1 MTNRSLAEW
10 LELLEQRH
18 PCEID
23 LGVDRVAEV
32 WQRYK
37 NSQSLSGEVGRSKV
51 ITVAGTNG
59 KGSCVATMQSILL
72 AHGYSVGSFTS
83 PHFLRYNERI
93 CINGTAV
100 GDPLIIDAFETI
112 ENLREQISLTYF
124 EFNTLAALIIF
135 SCSDLDVVLLEVG
148 LGGRLDAANI
158 INADV
163 AILTSIDLD
172 HQQWLGDTRSKIAKE
187 KLGIARPN
195 IPLIIGETNYPAG
208 FEKLVADTQA
218 DALWLGS
225 DFEFFQQDQSLT
237 IKPCWQKGDI
247 GFSLLDELSTNGLLA
262 VNKTIALQA
271 LISLGC
277 VLDHEKCRS
286 AIDNTVVMGRH
297 QRLSYQSVPVIL
309 DVAHNPA
316 ATAMLADSLK
326 SEQGEIIAVASVL
339 EDKDWSAMVS
349 QLKSKIDYWH
359 IAELTG
365 ISRAAKGQS
374 LVKLL
379 YNAGVEGILNESIEQ
394 AFKSAISRAGKTG
407 KVVVFGSFHTVAAV
421 LDFIAMEVIGE

>member
-23 LGVDRVAEV
+23 LGLDRVAEV
-32 WQRYK
+32 WRRYK
-37 NSQSLSGEVGRSKV
+37 NSQSLTAEVGRSKV

-93 CINGTAV
+93 CINGKAV
-100 GDPLIIDAFETI
+100 DDALIIDAFEI
-112 ENLREQISLTYF
+112 IDSLREQISLSYF

-135 SCSDLDVVLLEVG
+135 SRSDLDVVLLEVG

-158 INADV
+158 INTDI
-163 AILTSIDLD
+163 AILTSVDLD
-172 HQQWLGDTRSKIAKE
+172 HQQWLGDTRAKIAEE

-195 IPLIIGETNYPAG
+195 KPLIIGETKYPDG
-208 FEKLVADTQA
+208 FDILVADTQA
-218 DALWLGS
+218 QALWLGR
-225 DFEFFQQDQSLT
+225 DFKFTESDQSLT
-237 IKPCWQKGDI
+237 IKPNWHDTEVSFTQ
-247 GFSLLDELSTNGLLA
+247 LDKLSIKGLLA
-262 VNKTIALQA
+262 VNKTVALQA

-277 VLDHEKCRS
+277 RLDADKTRS
-286 AIDNTVVMGRH
+286 AINNAAVIGRH
-297 QRLSYQSVPVIL
+297 QRLSYQSVPIIL

-316 ATAMLADSLK
+316 AAAVLAEKLK
-326 SEQGEIIAVASVL
+326 SQQGEIIAVASVL
-339 EDKDWSAMVS
+339 EDKDWSEMVS
-349 QLKSKIDYWH
+349 QLKSQIDYWH

-379 YNAGVEGILNESIEQ
+379 YNTGIEATLNKSIEQ
-394 AFKSAISRAGKTG
+394 AFKMAISRAEKTG
-407 KVVVFGSFHTVAAV
+407 KVVVFGSFYTVAAV
-421 LDFIAMEVIGE
+421 LDFMAMEVTGE

>member
-1 MTNRSLAEW
+1 M
-10 LELLEQRH
+10 
-18 PCEID
+18 
-23 LGVDRVAEV
+23 
-32 WQRYK
+32 
-37 NSQSLSGEVGRSKV
+37 
-51 ITVAGTNG
+51 
-59 KGSCVATMQSILL
+59 
-72 AHGYSVGSFTS
+72 
-83 PHFLRYNERI
+83 
-93 CINGTAV
+93 
-100 GDPLIIDAFETI
+100 
-112 ENLREQISLTYF
+112 
-124 EFNTLAALIIF
+124 
-135 SCSDLDVVLLEVG
+135 VLLEVG

-237 IKPCWQKGDI
+237 IKPCWHKGDI

-316 ATAMLADSLK
+316 ATAVLADSLK

>member
-1 MTNRSLAEW
+1 MTDRSLAEW

-23 LGVDRVAEV
+23 LGVERVAEV
-32 WQRYK
+32 WQRFK
-37 NSQSLSGEVGRSKV
+37 NSQSLSEEVGRSKV

-59 KGSCVATMQSILL
+59 KGSCVTTMQSILL
-72 AHGYSVGSFTS
+72 AHEYSVGSFTS

-100 GDPLIIDAFETI
+100 DDPLIIDAFEAI

-172 HQQWLGDTRSKIAKE
+172 HQQWLGDTRAKIAKE

-195 IPLIIGETNYPAG
+195 KPLIIGETNYPVG
-208 FEKLVADTQA
+208 FEELVADTQA

-225 DFEFFQQDQSLT
+225 DFKCFEQNQCLT
-237 IKPCWQKGDI
+237 IKPCWHNGDI
-247 GFSLLDELSTNGLLA
+247 GFNLLDELSTNGLLA

-277 VLDHEKCRS
+277 VLDYEKCRS
-286 AIDNTVVMGRH
+286 AIDNTIVTGRH
-297 QRLSYQSVPVIL
+297 QRLTYQSVPVIL

-316 ATAMLADSLK
+316 AANVLAEKLK

-349 QLKSKIDYWH
+349 QLKSQIDYWH

-365 ISRAAKGQS
+365 ISRGAKGQS

-379 YNAGVEGILNESIEQ
+379 YNTGIEATLDKSIEQ
-394 AFKSAISRAGKTG
+394 AFKMAISRAGKTG